1 MICIKISDCTQLET
15 EAIMQ
20 NKYQQKYTEIFQ
32 QIGDHAKLVL
42 ATSLNNKVSARTM
55 RFVILEGS
63 LYFQTDKEMRKYQDI
78 KGNPNVAL
86 CFSNIQLE
94 GICEEIGRPIEHE
107 DFCRLFQQHFPSSF
121 EAYSQLPNERLFVV
135 RPTFIQ
141 RWSYINGSPMI
152 ERLYLHEKQYHEEVY
167 LNDD

>member
-55 RFVILEGS
+55 SFVILEGS

-78 KGNPNVAL
+78 QMLHYASPIFSLKEFVRKSDDLSSMRTFADCFNNIFHRPLKPIASFQMKG
-86 CFSNIQLE
+86 
-94 GICEEIGRPIEHE
+94 
-107 DFCRLFQQHFPSSF
+107 
-121 EAYSQLPNERLFVV
+121 
-135 RPTFIQ
+135 
-141 RWSYINGSPMI
+141 
-152 ERLYLHEKQYHEEVY
+152 YL
-167 LNDD
+167 

>member
-55 RFVILEGS
+55 SFVILEGS
-63 LYFQTDKEMRKYQDI
+63 LYFQTDKGMRKYQDI

-107 DFCRLFQQHFPSSF
+107 DFCRLFQQRLVRSSLYPPF
-121 EAYSQLPNERLFVV
+121 LSLCV
-135 RPTFIQ
+135 RVQ
-141 RWSYINGSPMI
+141 NYA
-152 ERLYLHEKQYHEEVY
+152 LYNTVNLSCRTWVIRS
-167 LNDD
+167 DII

>member
-55 RFVILEGS
+55 SFVILEGS

-78 KGNPNVAL
+78 KGNPNLSL
-86 CFSNIQLE
+86 CFSNI
-94 GICEEIGRPIEHE
+94 
-107 DFCRLFQQHFPSSF
+107 
-121 EAYSQLPNERLFVV
+121 
-135 RPTFIQ
+135 
-141 RWSYINGSPMI
+141 
-152 ERLYLHEKQYHEEVY
+152 
-167 LNDD
+167 

>member
-32 QIGDHAKLVL
+32 QIG
-42 ATSLNNKVSARTM
+42 
-55 RFVILEGS
+55 
-63 LYFQTDKEMRKYQDI
+63 
-78 KGNPNVAL
+78 
-86 CFSNIQLE
+86 
-94 GICEEIGRPIEHE
+94 EIGRPIEHE

>member
-1 MICIKISDCTQLET
+1 
-15 EAIMQ
+15 MQ

-32 QIGDHAKLVL
+32 QIGDAKLVL

-55 RFVILEGS
+55 SFVILEGS
-63 LYFQTDKEMRKYQDI
+63 LYFQTDKGMRKYQDI